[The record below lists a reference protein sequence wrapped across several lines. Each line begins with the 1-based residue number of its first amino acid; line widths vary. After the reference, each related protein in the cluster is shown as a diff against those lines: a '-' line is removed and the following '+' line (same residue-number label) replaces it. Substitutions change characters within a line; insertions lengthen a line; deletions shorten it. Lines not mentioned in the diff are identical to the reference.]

1 MIISFLSQKGG
12 VSKSTLARAVAV
24 AFAKNNWSVHIA
36 DMDFQQQTS
45 FQWSERRD
53 ELKALPFIPVSTHR
67 RVESVLKCEDSYD
80 LLVVDGR
87 PHADKDALLV
97 AKRSNLVV
105 MATGTQLDDLQPQ
118 LNFANHL
125 VDEGVIQSNILF
137 VVNKVIT
144 NKESLRA
151 ISTIKRW
158 GFTVSENAIPYKTG
172 FINAQDA
179 GLSILETRFKTLN
192 AQAIGAIKDI
202 TSKAVK
208 NG

>member
-24 AFAKNNWSVHIA
+24 AFAQNDWSVHIA

-53 ELKALPFIPVSTHR
+53 ELKASPSISVSTHR
-67 RVESVLKCEDSYD
+67 RVESALKCEDSYD

-87 PHADKDALLV
+87 PHADKDTLLI
-97 AKRSNLVV
+97 ARTSNLVV

-118 LNFANHL
+118 LNFAHHL
-125 VDEGVIQSNILF
+125 VDEGVDQKNILF
-137 VVNKVIT
+137 VVNKAIT
-144 NKESLRA
+144 NKESFRA

-158 GFTVSENAIPYKTG
+158 GFNVSENAIPYKTG
-172 FINAQDA
+172 FINAQDV
-179 GLSILETRFKTLN
+179 GLSIIESRFKTLN
-192 AQAIGAIKDI
+192 TQAISAIKDV
-202 TSKAVK
+202 TNKAVQH
-208 NG
+208 G

>member
-24 AFAKNNWSVHIA
+24 AFAKNDWAVHIV

-53 ELKALPFIPVSTHR
+53 ESKALPSISVSTHR
-67 RVESVLKCEDSYD
+67 RVESALKCADSYD
-80 LLVVDGR
+80 LLVIDGR
-87 PHADKDALLV
+87 PHADKDTLLI
-97 AKRSNLVV
+97 ARKSDLVV

-125 VDEGVIQSNILF
+125 VDEGVDQNKILF

-144 NKESLRA
+144 DKESLRA

-158 GFTVSENAIPYKTG
+158 GFDVSENAIPYKTG

-192 AQAIGAIKDI
+192 RQAIDAIKDV
-202 TSKAVK
+202 TNKAVQY
-208 NG
+208 G